1 MDLSNSKNFT
11 VQRVNLHVYKFL
23 KNRLGDTGSHEWN
36 IDCDKKSKGIP
47 NVWSNLFKGVK
58 ENVLIQAALEMSGD
72 YKVKGEGNCTYVP
85 YSCW

>member
-47 NVWSNLFKGVK
+47 NV
-58 ENVLIQAALEMSGD
+58 
-72 YKVKGEGNCTYVP
+72 
-85 YSCW
+85 